1 MKLIQRLIDTLNPP
15 PGKAEAIHFDDALP
29 GFGLR
34 VRAGG
39 SRVYIVQYKIGAKQR
54 RVTLGTTAQLRLD
67 VARDRARDI
76 LSGARLGHDAAGERA
91 EARIRA
97 ADTCEAA
104 FRRYLNRQKAQ
115 LRPKSYAE
123 TERYLL
129 DHWKPLHGLA
139 VARIERRTVAGRLTD
154 LVETNGPAAADRARA
169 HLSAFF
175 AWAIREGLADPNPV
189 VGTNRPCGPRSRD
202 RVLTE
207 SELVEVWHAAGDDKA
222 AIGSSGQ
229 AYEAIIRLLI
239 LTGQRRNE
247 IGGLRWP
254 EINFG
259 GRLIRLPA
267 ERTKNGRAHDLPL
280 SDPAWQLLRAMP
292 HRIGPHDTVFST
304 AKAGFSDHSRAKH
317 ALDARLGQMAPWVL
331 HDLRRSVAT
340 HMAEIGIAP
349 HIIEAVLNHTSG
361 HKAGVAGVY
370 NKAAYEREKR
380 AALALWADHVM
391 ALVEDRATSVVPLR
405 AS

>member
-1 MKLIQRLIDTLNPP
+1 VKLIQRQIDTINPP
-15 PGKAEAIHFDDALP
+15 TGKAEAIHFDDALP

-67 VARDRARDI
+67 VARNRACDI

-104 FRRYLNRQKAQ
+104 FRRYLNRQKAR

-129 DHWKPLHGLA
+129 DHWKPLHGFA
-139 VARIERRTVAGRLTD
+139 VAKVERRTIAGRLTD
-154 LVETNGPAAADRARA
+154 LVEASGPAAADRARA
-169 HLSAFF
+169 ALSAFF
-175 AWAIREGLADPNPV
+175 AWAIREGLGDTNPV
-189 VGTNRPCGPRSRD
+189 VGTNQPGASRSRD

-207 SELVEVWHAAGDDKA
+207 TELAGVWHAAGDDKA

-229 AYEAIIRLLI
+229 AYGTIVRLLI

-254 EINFG
+254 EIDLG
-259 GRLIRLPA
+259 GRLIKLPA
-267 ERTKNGRAHDLPL
+267 ERTKNGRPHDVPL
-280 SDPAWQLLRAMP
+280 SDPAWELLRAMP

-304 AKAGFSDHSRAKH
+304 AKTGFTDHSRAKH
-317 ALDARLGQMAPWVL
+317 ALDARLRPMAPWVL

-349 HIIEAVLNHTSG
+349 HIIEAILNHVSG

-370 NKAAYEREKR
+370 NRAVYEREKR
-380 AALALWADHVM
+380 MALDLWGAHIMALAEGWA
-391 ALVEDRATSVVPLR
+391 ASVVPLR